1 MFARDMIPH
10 HQQALE
16 LSAMVPTNGSSHAVA
31 VKAKHIAMDQQAE
44 ISILSDMLT
53 QWGEPIHDHA
63 DMNMQGMQGMVD
75 PATMSRL
82 RALRGS
88 DFDNLWLTAM
98 IHHHQGA
105 IVMAQDELAH
115 GRNADALKMAKTI
128 IDSQQVD
135 IAQMNHLLT
144 TAQ

>member
-31 VKAKHIAMDQQAE
+31 VMAKHIALDQQAE

-53 QWGEPIHDHA
+53 QWGERGHDHA
-63 DMNMQGMQGMVD
+63 GMHMMGGMVD
-75 PATMSRL
+75 PATMGRL
-82 RALRGS
+82 RSLRGS

-105 IVMAQDELAH
+105 IVMAQDELGH
-115 GRNADALKMAKTI
+115 GQNADALKMARI
-128 IDSQQVD
+128 VIDSQQVD